1 MRRLLVALHHPLTAL
16 SLKSAIAAG
25 AGFWVGSLL
34 PGDIGH
40 YRYYAALGAF
50 SVIFPT
56 VTDSLQHA
64 ARTLGAVVL
73 GAVIAVL
80 LQLAAWTN
88 PLTAAVA
95 VGAGVAL
102 GSLRWIREQG
112 SWTPVVALFVL
123 AIGGAVPEGY
133 VAGYVV
139 QIFVGAVV
147 GIAANFLFFTPLPVY
162 ELEASVRGL
171 RRELARQLHD
181 VVAGLEAQDR
191 DSADLTL
198 ERLPQL
204 TPARE
209 RVRNAIAEGRR
220 ARRGNP
226 RARRAT
232 SVHRALFDLGEA
244 LQRCSSSVEA
254 VAVVMLE
261 RDDAAPLGAVLC
273 ARTATLLDA
282 LARLFELPDGMAPDR
297 VVVEEVQREIT
308 ALLDAV
314 ESQEFPHRESR
325 FVAGAVAISARR
337 CLDAFVAAYDRS
349 GQDAAEAVVR
359 TTGGLR
365 AWRRAG

>member
-1 MRRLLVALHHPLTAL
+1 MRRMLVALHHPLTAL
-16 SLKSAIAAG
+16 SLKSAVAAG

-50 SVIFPT
+50 SVIYPT
-56 VTDSLQHA
+56 VTDSVQHA
-64 ARTLGAVVL
+64 ARTLAAVVL
-73 GAVIAVL
+73 GAAVAVV

-88 PLTAAVA
+88 PLTAALA

-112 SWTPVVALFVL
+112 HWTPVVALFVL

-133 VAGYVV
+133 VTGYVV
-139 QIFVGAVV
+139 QILVGAVV
-147 GIAANFLFFTPLPVY
+147 GLVANFVLFTPLPVY
-162 ELEASVRGL
+162 ELETSVRGL
-171 RRELARQLHD
+171 RRELAGQLHE
-181 VVAGLEAQDR
+181 VGAALGAQDR
-191 DSADLTL
+191 DTADRTL

-209 RVRNAIAEGRR
+209 RVRRAIAEARR

-226 RARRAT
+226 RAGRAT

-261 RDDAAPLGAVLC
+261 RDDAAPLGERLRS
-273 ARTATLLDA
+273 RTITLLGA
-282 LARLFELPDGMAPDR
+282 LERLFDLPDGSAPDPA
-297 VVVEEVQREIT
+297 VVGEVQDQING
-308 ALLDAV
+308 LLDVV
-314 ESQEFPHRESR
+314 ESQDFPHRESR
-325 FVAGAVAISARR
+325 FVAGAVAVSARR
-337 CLDAFVAAYDRS
+337 CLQAFTTAYERS
-349 GQDAAEAVVR
+349 GKDATEGAVR
-359 TTGGLR
+359 TGSGLR
-365 AWRRAG
+365 RRRGG